1 MCIHLHHSIDVQ
13 SADPYTADNIAGG
26 QQPAAAWQRWWL
38 PRPLGGPDLERTR
51 GWDVHSLMLSSDMLQ
66 PPGLVLALVSTGASF
81 FMQWKFK
88 MENGG
93 WLNISV
99 FFGPINVEWLNGC
112 KIFTHAKALWPT
124 FKLMRRVTCK
134 RSVRSVVHGVRAD
147 AGDCV
152 GVCRLPV
159 KSGQLSVPT
168 CCGCC
173 C

>member
-1 MCIHLHHSIDVQ
+1 MYSSQYRCPKCWPLHSRQ
-13 SADPYTADNIAGG
+13 YCGW
-26 QQPAAAWQRWWL
+26 PAASSSLAEMVAAKTIR
-38 PRPLGGPDLERTR
+38 RTR
-51 GWDVHSLMLSSDMLQ
+51 PGEDQSWDVHSLMLSSDMLQ

-81 FMQWKFK
+81 FMQWKCK

-99 FFGPINVEWLNGC
+99 FLGPINVKWLNGC

-147 AGDCV
+147 ADDCV
-152 GVCRLPV
+152 GVFRLPV